1 MTSPEELAFREAPD
15 PREVLADREHWA
27 ERADVPLSDVR
38 DPYAGLALVAAG
50 VWGFEEDG
58 PTTNEGDA

>member
-1 MTSPEELAFREAPD
+1 MTPEEHAFREAPD

-27 ERADVPLSDVR
+27 ERADVRLSDVR
-38 DPYAGLALVAAG
+38 DPYAGLAEVAG

-58 PTTNEGDA
+58 PTANEEGAL